1 MDLLITH
8 YQFSTNS
15 REKQAQQ
22 LRRKSTF
29 KTQLNPR
36 NPLRDPKIPFVFP
49 SSFFFFP
56 LTPLLLFAY
65 RCTSRH
71 FIVTPLTQA
80 PNCLILISLPQL
92 SPRKMDKKSARKK
105 RLFDEK
111 ERKKYRENL
120 KFNNISR
127 DGGERKTGDYRIL
140 ALLASSAIINAVEM
154 HPAARVVPSLSPRI
168 IISRENRPSFHHPS
182 SRKKGEGGGGGRE
195 RGAAGRAAL
204 FHFRE
209 GRKVKVERIWRRKG
223 EGKEEGWREERGRE
237 MYRV

>member
-1 MDLLITH
+1 MTQKFHLYFLL
-8 YQFSTNS
+8 
-15 REKQAQQ
+15 
-22 LRRKSTF
+22 L
-29 KTQLNPR
+29 
-36 NPLRDPKIPFVFP
+36 
-49 SSFFFFP
+49 FFFP

-80 PNCLILISLPQL
+80 PNCLILISLSPSL

-182 SRKKGEGGGGGRE
+182 SRKKGEGGGRGERERGRRSSGPFSFSRREEGKGGKNLAEKGRRKGGGMEGRE
-195 RGAAGRAAL
+195 REGDVSRL
-204 FHFRE
+204 RE
-209 GRKVKVERIWRRKG
+209 GEAG
-223 EGKEEGWREERGRE
+223 EGLQ
-237 MYRV
+237 